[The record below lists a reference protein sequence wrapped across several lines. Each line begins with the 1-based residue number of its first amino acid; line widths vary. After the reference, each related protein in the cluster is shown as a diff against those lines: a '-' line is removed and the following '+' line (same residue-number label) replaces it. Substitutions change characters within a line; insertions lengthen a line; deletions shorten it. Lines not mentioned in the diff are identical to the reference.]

1 MKIFISWS
9 GERSNKIANILR
21 EWIPCVIQSIKP
33 YVSSKDIDKGARW
46 STDIAKELE
55 DSYFGIICVTKSN
68 INAPW
73 INFEAGALS
82 KAIDKSNVAPFL
94 FDINPS
100 EISGPISQFQF
111 TIFDKEDIKSL
122 MTTINGLCSEGRLS
136 DAHFE
141 RSFEKWY
148 PALEKELS
156 TLNIDELVP
165 EDDECEP
172 VEMVHG
178 LDTSDQ
184 AFKISKVKQ
193 ELKTKLR
200 FIDEFLESSS
210 GILLS
215 EEYKCM
221 MLLDFFKQYIPVI
234 YYMGKDLIDI
244 LNSDRSDKLKSSMFD
259 DLVETADAMIQKYV
273 SVNYNDDKSIFSL
286 YDLGLNMLI
295 EQLRELQNEYDAYI
309 DQKNYKKE
317 AEVI

>member
-141 RSFEKWY
+141 RSYEQWY

-156 TLNIDELVP
+156 TLDIDELVP

-184 AFKISKVKQ
+184 ACKISKVKQ
-193 ELKTKLR
+193 DLKTKLR
-200 FIDEFLESSS
+200 FIDELRESSS

-295 EQLRELQNEYDAYI
+295 EQLR
-309 DQKNYKKE
+309 
-317 AEVI
+317 

>member
-1 MKIFISWS
+1 MKVFISWS
-9 GERSNKIANILR
+9 GEKSNKIANILR

-55 DSYFGIICVTKSN
+55 DSHFGIICITKSN

-82 KAIDKSNVAPFL
+82 KTIDKSNVAPFL

-111 TIFDKEDIKSL
+111 TIFDKEDIKRL
-122 MTTINGLCSEGRLS
+122 MKTINGLCSEGRLS

-141 RSFEKWY
+141 KSFEKWY
-148 PALEKELS
+148 PALEKELDS
-156 TLNIDELVP
+156 LNIDELMP
-165 EDDECEP
+165 ADDEYEP

-184 AFKISKVKQ
+184 VSKISTVKQ

-200 FIDEFLESSS
+200 FIDEVLERGSEIFLK
-210 GILLS
+210 
-215 EEYKCM
+215 EENKCM
-221 MLLDFFKQYIPVI
+221 ILLDFFRQYIPVM
-234 YYMGKDLIDI
+234 YYMGKDLFDT
-244 LNSDRSDKLKSSMFD
+244 LNSDCHVNYKNIRYEHFMDM
-259 DLVETADAMIQKYV
+259 AYAMIQKYV
-273 SVNYNDDKSIFSL
+273 SINYNDDETIFSL
-286 YDLGLNMLI
+286 YSKGLDMLA
-295 EQLRELQNEYDAYI
+295 EQLNKVKDRYYI
-309 DQKNYKKE
+309 FQGLEE